1 LGQIDKAAIVW
12 TIAIVAV
19 GARFA
24 GFGLQ
29 NQDIS
34 ANNTFIDTTPDEI
47 EFRESLE
54 DYQNDT
60 ITSTMVRDQ
69 LESVQKMVSSAIML
83 YDRVGI
89 ESFEQFDTNPKF
101 HDGELYVYVVKVDDA
116 IIMAHIDKNLIGK
129 NNYDIFDADG
139 INLGELIINGAT
151 EKGSWISYKFKDPEN
166 QKILPK
172 DAWVVKHDGF
182 IFGSGIYLQEN

>member
-1 LGQIDKAAIVW
+1 MSGIDKAAIVW
-12 TIAIVAV
+12 SIAIVAI
-19 GARFA
+19 GTGFA
-24 GFGLQ
+24 GYGLQ
-29 NQDIS
+29 NQVPTNSIS
-34 ANNTFIDTTPDEI
+34 IDTTPNEI
-47 EFRESLE
+47 EFQKSLE

-60 ITSTMVRDQ
+60 ITSTIVRDQ
-69 LESVQKMVSSAIML
+69 LESAQKMVSSAIML
-83 YDRVGI
+83 YDREGI

-101 HDGELYVYVVKVDDA
+101 HVGELYVYVVKVDDA

-129 NNYDIFDADG
+129 NNYDIFDAGG

-172 DAWVVKHDGF
+172 EAWVVKHDGF

>member
-1 LGQIDKAAIVW
+1 MAGIDKAAIVW
-12 TIAIVAV
+12 TIAVVAV
-19 GARFA
+19 GAGFA
-24 GFGLQ
+24 GYGLQ

-34 ANNTFIDTTPDEI
+34 ANNTFIDTTRDEI

-69 LESVQKMVSSAIML
+69 LESAQKMVSSAIML

-139 INLGELIINGAT
+139 TNLGELIINGAT

-182 IFGSGIYLQEN
+182 IFGSGIYLQ

>member
-1 LGQIDKAAIVW
+1 MAGIDKAAIVW
-12 TIAIVAV
+12 TIAVVAI
-19 GARFA
+19 GAGFA
-24 GFGLQ
+24 GYGLQ

-34 ANNTFIDTTPDEI
+34 ANNTFIDTTRDEI

-69 LESVQKMVSSAIML
+69 LESAQKMVSSAIML
-83 YDRVGI
+83 YDKVGI

-129 NNYDIFDADG
+129 NNYDIFGADG

-172 DAWVVKHDGF
+172 EAWVVKHDGF